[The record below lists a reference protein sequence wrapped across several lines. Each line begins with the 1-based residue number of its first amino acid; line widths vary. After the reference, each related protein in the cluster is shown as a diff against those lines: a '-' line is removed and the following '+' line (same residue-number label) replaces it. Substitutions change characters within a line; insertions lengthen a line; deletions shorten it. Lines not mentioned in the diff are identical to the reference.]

1 VRQYPILWDVLGFPG
16 SFPQVQSPIYFD
28 RTDVKEAIH
37 APTNV
42 TWKECSGRVFPAGP
56 GGHDGSAPSAL
67 TVLPGVIEKSNRTVI
82 MHGLADFILLSG
94 GTRIAIQ
101 KCASSLYD
109 ARYVADEPQHDVGG
123 QAGLPVGAR
132 VPELQGRRDQGADGE
147 RARRARA
154 RVLRGRPLRA
164 HDPAVL
170 ALGASARRPCGGSD
184 AWC

>member
-1 VRQYPILWDVLGFPG
+1 
-16 SFPQVQSPIYFD
+16 
-28 RTDVKEAIH
+28 
-37 APTNV
+37 
-42 TWKECSGRVFPAGP
+42 
-56 GGHDGSAPSAL
+56 
-67 TVLPGVIEKSNRTVI
+67 VI

-109 ARYVADEPQHDVGG
+109 ARYVADEPQHDVGR

-132 VPELQGRRDQGADGE
+132 VPELQGRRDEGADGE

-164 HDPAVL
+164 YDPAVL
-170 ALGASARRPCGGSD
+170 ALGASARRLCGGSD